1 MSLFTGIATGTGS
14 SISRGISS
22 YQGITSNITRE
33 SQKGFDKTGNIF
45 GRMENRGGV
54 VGVRGKIGGIQND
67 IAASSAKVIT
77 GIWEMSA
84 GLLSSAWG
92 GSSTTMWD
100 NSGSIAG
107 SRATESKQYQT
118 MNRSVADV
126 KASMGIQQLSQAD
139 SWLKNKANEQNTIT
153 QTIKEDT
160 SSWFGASHDVDYS
173 YRYWQESND
182 QLLGRYGYETYAQKA
197 TNLTESLKWMEVKD
211 MDKLNSDVLLADVK
225 DTAGQDV
232 ERQVAGNQ
240 MNNYFGQYYVDATK
254 V

>member
-1 MSLFTGIATGTGS
+1 MSLFSGIATGTGAGVLAGVLTTS
-14 SISRGISS
+14 GGI
-22 YQGITSNITRE
+22 GAGVGVLAAITSTPAMRQVN
-33 SQKGFDKTGNIF
+33 KT
-45 GRMENRGGV
+45 
-54 VGVRGKIGGIQND
+54 IGGTNIINGLD
-67 IAASSAKVIT
+67 TWAGAAAGFAVGGPLGAIA
-77 GIWEMSA
+77 G
-84 GLLSSAWG
+84 GLLGSLWG
-92 GSSTTMWD
+92 NTTVNTWD
-100 NSGSIAG
+100 NSGDIAG
-107 SRATESKQYQT
+107 SRATESKKYQT

-153 QTIKEDT
+153 QTTVEDT
-160 SSWFGASHDVDYS
+160 SSWFGLSHDSETS

-211 MDKLNSDVLLADVK
+211 MNKLNSDVLLADVK

-232 ERQVAGNQ
+232 ERQIAGNQ
-240 MNNYFGQYYVDATK
+240 MNNYFGQYYVDAAK